1 MTAAFREGREPAR
14 APRDEG
20 PRSPAPTEALAH
32 TFPGPGRGRTSAP
45 VGARRQRA
53 APLLTCGVLMTDV
66 EFLAHVDVELRAFL
80 RLAREAK
87 LDEIEFVTFRKR
99 YDALRAKLKAML
111 ANGVSNETKDQ
122 ALEWLNGART
132 SLLDWRPHNRS

>member
-1 MTAAFREGREPAR
+1 
-14 APRDEG
+14 
-20 PRSPAPTEALAH
+20 
-32 TFPGPGRGRTSAP
+32 
-45 VGARRQRA
+45 
-53 APLLTCGVLMTDV
+53 MTDV

-99 YDALRAKLKAML
+99 YDALRARLKAML

-132 SLLDWRPHNRS
+132 SLLDRRPHNRS